1 MFFKDKIKNLI
12 RCISFVA
19 LLFSSIVGKAQI
31 MPVAATV
38 IMNPPNSP
46 FLSDYYGLESNAF
59 QSFLT
64 LNDLNEPSWNVRLII
79 RIEGQGIVLETKR
92 TYVPLQPINL
102 LSGVPLIISGAD
114 LAPYLSVNNLNLQGI
129 SAATLN
135 QNGKLPEGAYQFC
148 VEVLDYQTGIPL
160 SFRSCGSAF
169 IFYENPPV
177 LLAPA
182 CQVAIQP
189 TEPQNVFFNWQMSGG
204 ASPTIT
210 ATSKYKL
217 FVYEL
222 QDENENPYYA
232 VQNNKALLIFES
244 DFQQSTSQTIDFGI
258 SNSAPLIPGK
268 RYIYRVRALD
278 ADEKNIYK
286 NDGYS
291 EFCWFFYGYPQDGV
305 IALNTPS
312 DARIFTKTENKLFN
326 WETSTKAV
334 PGQEFEYVLVIK
346 EKNSGQTKEQAM
358 DNNAE
363 WFLVNKPATTSM
375 SGGDFL
381 LTNAL
386 ESGKNYVWQVKAMT
400 GTQQVAQ
407 SPIREFYAPSEIDQ
421 FLAGNFPVKIVTL
434 SSGFT
439 KSGTSYSNVS
449 GKGRIQLSADPN
461 DFVDADFSGITVQDI
476 SGTMYMTAGSFPID
490 LSARDRKELL
500 PVLPENGPAY
510 FYYANAI
517 VDKTGL
523 KMNGRVE
530 WPFPLATSASEL
542 QVVKTKS
549 AVFVLNS
556 AYALNGETTMDA
568 AKTYNLLEPHDLV
581 ISLDAATKISI
592 YGDKYSLNLNGNILT
607 NADVKT
613 NNSLPYAIKIYQQ
626 PQLFYFNASNLLIT
640 STNYLKPIAGLN
652 MGLMP
657 KSAVIDFSDGVSP
670 DKLSSNPA
678 WKGIYFPEFQ
688 VRLFKADFDN
698 SNQIVLPANID
709 YFEDL
714 TANDFWISNKGL
726 QFKYQFNSDETG
738 IFFNKFRTAINGK
751 IKITDNEVSESS
763 ILGSIKIPIINET
776 DQFAFEVPI
785 NTTGLQLGY
794 LSEDL
799 TLRDITFN
807 PFGGENRVNIVINRA
822 VFADNERLDL
832 EINAEVVGFNAQIN
846 NISDFRI
853 YGDNVIGV
861 GSRNGSKKLDTR
873 VTGTY
878 NGFNAYI
885 TDVGASLYN
894 GNYVFSYISEMD
906 LGEDVAGQA
915 GPPLLA
921 VSSVSPAGSGV
932 ELPTY
937 SISSPQPAPAIEVP
951 SDPAAV
957 ASQTITPVQMFIAIN
972 NSIVDIKGY
981 LTLRSND
988 PVWGNAFAGGIDG
1001 VIKLP
1006 TIIKAGAN
1014 MILGNKDGLKFWYF
1028 DAWFNDTKGVG
1039 LSVGGLFNITAME
1052 GRIYHHMSKSDG
1064 QFMIDPNLAFGGAIY
1079 LQVIDPAGGKSF
1091 AADIGAELQ
1100 VFEDGEFTLRMNGSA
1115 SLMNVNGRTPGAGG
1129 AISAAGQA
1137 VVTAAV
1143 ESVGPLTLN
1152 VDVAGG
1158 TLAIEAKSLKAGSL
1172 LYTKSDYSIGISADV
1187 STKPGLGFTFAKG
1200 ATNFKIDADASGEF
1214 GLGVGF
1220 DGNNIALGLTGS
1232 SGGYL
1237 DLSISGAVLKA
1248 DINRL
1253 KRTGNFMFGY
1263 DGKEIGIGVTAT
1275 TGDLNLKLSPTRS
1288 FNAGFNTAGSAYI
1301 GLQYDDNSFSLKA
1314 DKVAK
1319 SGSLEMTVSG
1329 VQLALAANA
1338 TEKSAAFSLNTSG
1351 IGLQISGK
1359 KDVGGEFHL
1368 ATNDFNIDLTAD
1380 LPTRSGSLG
1389 FAFDGGNKS
1398 FLASLDGGTQG
1409 ALKLKIGAQEF
1420 GISGNSNGT
1429 AGSVSYKDGS
1439 NEFLIAADRTAGTGS
1454 LNLNLGGNGL
1464 RSSIGTDTSFV
1475 NFNYSNYSFGVGVTS
1490 AGSGGL
1496 TYADGSNSLGIFGNP
1511 SAKTGSLDLTFSGN
1525 RIALSTDIPNKRHSI
1540 LVDAAGV
1547 LFKAK
1552 TSTELKELSVGYEN
1566 YLVTIAKSLST
1577 SGSGGSAGS
1586 ISYADGKN
1594 TFSLAADPDAGSG
1607 SMTIDLDG
1615 NGVSSSID
1623 SDTAFVNFN
1632 YEGYAFAT
1640 GVSSGGTGAVKYSD
1654 PNNSFQL
1661 IGNPTQKF
1669 GSIDLMFSGNRIAMS
1684 TDIPNKV
1691 HSILVDAGGVLCKA
1705 KTSPALKE
1713 LSFGYQNHL
1722 VTLAKSLSASGS
1734 GGAAGSISY
1743 ADGKNTFSLSA
1754 DPGAGSGSLVIDLD
1768 GNGVNSSVSPDSS
1781 YVNFNYEGYAFSTG
1795 ISAGGTGAVKY
1806 SDPSNSFQLVGNPT
1820 QQRGSIDLT
1829 FSGNHIAMAT
1839 DIPNKIHSIDVASSG
1854 VTFNAATSPTD
1865 KSLSLAFDGFAVFA
1879 KKQSSDYEV
1888 GLTINDRTIEGGL
1901 QASVPRI
1908 AYRGDGVDLALS
1920 TNKMALSISGKKLEV
1935 STAGVFID
1943 GVSAGAFVA
1952 GANASYNLQVGMLN
1966 TTVVFNSGEYTLSF
1980 AMSGNSFAIT
1990 TSDFSDGSLLL
2001 SVSGNSIGMK
2011 RYNGKYT
2018 LSVNDIEASYEPGI
2032 LSLQK
2037 GTDRKL
2043 MLNGDELSLAY
2054 DGYNMSV
2061 SPSAFNYSDGQ
2072 NAASISADGLAL
2084 SRDDKELFVG
2094 PSNFGLKLGAG
2105 KDLTLT
2111 KTSIAVNYDNFSASY
2126 ASNGPISAAYDAYS
2140 FIYDAGKLTLQNGTQ
2155 RKLEVSTDGLSVNF
2169 DGYALNATPSAF
2181 NYSDGQNS
2189 ASISAEGL
2197 SLARDDKALFVG
2209 PANFG
2214 LKLGEGKS
2222 LTLTKTS
2229 IDVNYDK
2236 FSASYTARGPIS
2248 ASFDTYGFAYDAG
2261 KLTLQANAQRKLEIS
2276 SEGLGVNFDGY
2287 ALNAS
2292 PTQFTYSDGTNT
2304 AAISASGLALGI
2316 GSNSL
2321 FISPDRFGLDIGGT
2335 KHVYLTRNSLDVKYD
2350 NYQAAFSTTKSLS
2363 FSDGTRSFALS
2374 PTGLEMNDGDKRI
2387 AVIDDGGKPAI
2398 ELKSGTNLFQLSQ
2411 RGFAVEFG
2419 GKRYAVNDQEFLKI
2433 EIDAQRRIEVM
2444 NNGVKYVDGTTE
2456 FILGGDDNL
2465 VELKDDTR
2473 SIALSKTEKLV
2484 MKDGAYMASLS
2495 KQLEVE
2501 FTDGVRSISLLKGT
2515 NYLTYAQS
2523 GYSFGI
2529 RGANGG
2535 KPGIDFSNGDYSF
2548 FLEGVRNKD
2557 VTVGVTSAQFG
2568 TFSATVNSQNNIL
2581 ASLSTSAT
2589 QAYGFAVKNGKLNM
2603 INGTAADPVP
2613 EQLAGAPSIPASD
2626 GPQYLTNSISADAGG
2641 SIKGTADIFFDSRN
2655 QHFMMSA
2662 AVAGN
2667 KPVCIKGAMALD
2679 VSPGNFS
2686 LDIGTEEQ
2694 RIEVYPTCTG
2704 FGGGGWLGIH
2714 NSNLDIGVFA
2724 GWKASA
2730 TVSVGSDIIGA
2741 SLTAAAGAELGVRA
2755 NLDLDPFKIKNAGVW
2770 IDLYA
2775 GLYAKYWAVGA
2786 SGSLT
2791 IAELRLHGQ
2800 LMLYFEDKTR
2810 ITGSLDGSICI
2821 LDIITAD
2828 FGMSFDTTI

>member
-500 PVLPENGPAY
+500 PILPENGPAY

-861 GSRNGSKKLDTR
+861 GGRNGSKKLDTR

-878 NGFNAYI
+878 KGFNAYI

-932 ELPTY
+932 ELPIY

-1607 SMTIDLDG
+1607 SMTIDLEG

-1654 PNNSFQL
+1654 P
-1661 IGNPTQKF
+1661 
-1669 GSIDLMFSGNRIAMS
+1669 
-1684 TDIPNKV
+1684 
-1691 HSILVDAGGVLCKA
+1691 
-1705 KTSPALKE
+1705 
-1713 LSFGYQNHL
+1713 
-1722 VTLAKSLSASGS
+1722 
-1734 GGAAGSISY
+1734 
-1743 ADGKNTFSLSA
+1743 
-1754 DPGAGSGSLVIDLD
+1754 
-1768 GNGVNSSVSPDSS
+1768 
-1781 YVNFNYEGYAFSTG
+1781 
-1795 ISAGGTGAVKY
+1795 
-1806 SDPSNSFQLVGNPT
+1806 SNSFQLVGNPT

-1829 FSGNHIAMAT
+1829 FSGNRIAMAT

-1920 TNKMALSISGKKLEV
+1920 SEKMALSISGKKLEV

-2037 GTDRKL
+2037 GPDRKL
-2043 MLNGDELSLAY
+2043 MLNGNELSLAY

-2061 SPSAFNYSDGQ
+2061 S
-2072 NAASISADGLAL
+2072 
-2084 SRDDKELFVG
+2084 
-2094 PSNFGLKLGAG
+2094 
-2105 KDLTLT
+2105 
-2111 KTSIAVNYDNFSASY
+2111 
-2126 ASNGPISAAYDAYS
+2126 
-2140 FIYDAGKLTLQNGTQ
+2140 
-2155 RKLEVSTDGLSVNF
+2155 
-2169 DGYALNATPSAF
+2169 PSAF

>member
-500 PVLPENGPAY
+500 PILPENGPAY

-785 NTTGLQLGY
+785 NTAGLQLGY

-1661 IGNPTQKF
+1661 
-1669 GSIDLMFSGNRIAMS
+1669 
-1684 TDIPNKV
+1684 
-1691 HSILVDAGGVLCKA
+1691 
-1705 KTSPALKE
+1705 
-1713 LSFGYQNHL
+1713 
-1722 VTLAKSLSASGS
+1722 
-1734 GGAAGSISY
+1734 
-1743 ADGKNTFSLSA
+1743 
-1754 DPGAGSGSLVIDLD
+1754 
-1768 GNGVNSSVSPDSS
+1768 
-1781 YVNFNYEGYAFSTG
+1781 
-1795 ISAGGTGAVKY
+1795 
-1806 SDPSNSFQLVGNPT
+1806 VGNPT

-1839 DIPNKIHSIDVASSG
+1839 DIPNKTHSIDVASSG

-1920 TNKMALSISGKKLEV
+1920 SEKMALSISGKKLEV

-1952 GANASYNLQVGMLN
+1952 GVNASYSLQVGMLN

-2037 GTDRKL
+2037 GPDRKL
-2043 MLNGDELSLAY
+2043 MLNGNELSLAY

-2061 SPSAFNYSDGQ
+2061 S
-2072 NAASISADGLAL
+2072 
-2084 SRDDKELFVG
+2084 
-2094 PSNFGLKLGAG
+2094 
-2105 KDLTLT
+2105 
-2111 KTSIAVNYDNFSASY
+2111 
-2126 ASNGPISAAYDAYS
+2126 
-2140 FIYDAGKLTLQNGTQ
+2140 
-2155 RKLEVSTDGLSVNF
+2155 
-2169 DGYALNATPSAF
+2169 PSAF

-2374 PTGLEMNDGDKRI
+2374 PAGLEMNDGDKRI

>member
-400 GTQQVAQ
+400 GTQQVAE

-421 FLAGNFPVKIVTL
+421 FLAGNFPVKIVTM
-434 SSGFT
+434 SGFT

-785 NTTGLQLGY
+785 NTAGLQLGY

-861 GSRNGSKKLDTR
+861 GGRNGSKKLDTR

-921 VSSVSPAGSGV
+921 VSSISPAGSGV

-1338 TEKSAAFSLNTSG
+1338 TEKSAAFSLNTTG

-1398 FLASLDGGTQG
+1398 FLATLDGGTQG

-1420 GISGNSNGT
+1420 GISGNSNGS

-1654 PNNSFQL
+1654 P
-1661 IGNPTQKF
+1661 
-1669 GSIDLMFSGNRIAMS
+1669 
-1684 TDIPNKV
+1684 
-1691 HSILVDAGGVLCKA
+1691 
-1705 KTSPALKE
+1705 
-1713 LSFGYQNHL
+1713 
-1722 VTLAKSLSASGS
+1722 
-1734 GGAAGSISY
+1734 
-1743 ADGKNTFSLSA
+1743 
-1754 DPGAGSGSLVIDLD
+1754 
-1768 GNGVNSSVSPDSS
+1768 
-1781 YVNFNYEGYAFSTG
+1781 
-1795 ISAGGTGAVKY
+1795 
-1806 SDPSNSFQLVGNPT
+1806 SNSFQLVGNPT

-1829 FSGNHIAMAT
+1829 FSGNRIAMAT

-1920 TNKMALSISGKKLEV
+1920 SEKMALSISGKKLEV

-1952 GANASYNLQVGMLN
+1952 GVNASYSLQVGMLN

-2037 GTDRKL
+2037 GPDRKL
-2043 MLNGDELSLAY
+2043 MLNGNELSLAY

-2061 SPSAFNYSDGQ
+2061 S
-2072 NAASISADGLAL
+2072 
-2084 SRDDKELFVG
+2084 
-2094 PSNFGLKLGAG
+2094 
-2105 KDLTLT
+2105 
-2111 KTSIAVNYDNFSASY
+2111 
-2126 ASNGPISAAYDAYS
+2126 
-2140 FIYDAGKLTLQNGTQ
+2140 
-2155 RKLEVSTDGLSVNF
+2155 
-2169 DGYALNATPSAF
+2169 PSAF

-2209 PANFG
+2209 RANFG

-2321 FISPDRFGLDIGGT
+2321 FISPDQFGLDIGGT

-2714 NSNLDIGVFA
+2714 NSNLDIGIFA

-2770 IDLYA
+2770 VDLYA

>member
-1 MFFKDKIKNLI
+1 MFFKYKIKNLI

-19 LLFSSIVGKAQI
+19 LLFSSTIGKAQL
-31 MPVAATV
+31 MPVAANV
-38 IMNPPNSP
+38 VMNPPNSP

-59 QSFLT
+59 QAFLT

-102 LSGVPLIISGAD
+102 ISGVPLLIEGAD
-114 LAPYLSVNNLNLQGI
+114 LTPYLSVNNLNLQGI

-268 RYIYRVRALD
+268 RYIYRVRAMD

-305 IALNTPS
+305 IAINTPS
-312 DARIFTKTENKLFN
+312 DAHVFTKTENKLFN

-400 GTQQVAQ
+400 GTQQVAE

-421 FLAGNFPVKIVTL
+421 FLAGNFPVKIVTM
-434 SSGFT
+434 SGFT
-439 KSGTSYSNVS
+439 KSGTSYLNVS
-449 GKGRIQLSADPN
+449 GKGRIQLSSDPN

-476 SGTMYMTAGSFPID
+476 SGTMYMTGGSFSID
-490 LSARDRKELL
+490 LSSRAPKELQ

-510 FYYANAI
+510 FYYANGV
-517 VDKTGL
+517 VDQTGL

-530 WPFPLATSASEL
+530 WPFPLATSAEEL
-542 QVVKTKS
+542 QVVKSKS

-556 AYALNGETTMDA
+556 TYALNGETTIA
-568 AKTYNLLEPHDLV
+568 APKTYNLLEPHDLV
-581 ISLDAATKISI
+581 ISLEATTIISI
-592 YGDKYSLNLNGNILT
+592 YADKYKLKIDGKVLT
-607 NADVKT
+607 NEDVKT
-613 NNSLPYAIKIYQQ
+613 NNALPYSINIFHQ
-626 PQLFYFNASNLLIT
+626 PQLFYFNASNLLVT
-640 STNYLKPIAGLN
+640 SSNYLKPIAGLN

-657 KSAVIDFSDGVSP
+657 KTAIIDFSDDQSP
-670 DKLSSNPA
+670 DKLSSDPS
-678 WKGIYFPEFQ
+678 WKGIYFPEFA
-688 VRLFKADFDN
+688 VRLLKSTFDN

-714 TANDFWISNKGL
+714 TSNDFWISNKGL

-763 ILGSIKIPIINET
+763 IRGSIKIPIINES

-785 NTTGLQLGY
+785 NTAGLQLGY

-921 VSSVSPAGSGV
+921 VSSISPAGSGV

-972 NSIVDIKGY
+972 NSIVDINGY

-1001 VIKLP
+1001 KIKLP
-1006 TIIKAGAN
+1006 TIINAGAN

-1052 GRIYHHMSKSDG
+1052 GRIYHHMSKADG

-1091 AADIGAELQ
+1091 AADIGAELK

-1137 VVTAAV
+1137 VVAAAV

-1220 DGNNIALGLTGS
+1220 DGNQIALGLSGS

-1253 KRTGNFMFGY
+1253 NRTGNFMFGY

-1398 FLASLDGGTQG
+1398 FLATLDGGTQG

-1420 GISGNSNGT
+1420 GISGNSNGS

-1464 RSSIGTDTSFV
+1464 RSSIAQDSSFV

-1496 TYADGSNSLGIFGNP
+1496 TYADGTNSLGIFGNP

-1654 PNNSFQL
+1654 P
-1661 IGNPTQKF
+1661 
-1669 GSIDLMFSGNRIAMS
+1669 
-1684 TDIPNKV
+1684 
-1691 HSILVDAGGVLCKA
+1691 
-1705 KTSPALKE
+1705 
-1713 LSFGYQNHL
+1713 
-1722 VTLAKSLSASGS
+1722 
-1734 GGAAGSISY
+1734 
-1743 ADGKNTFSLSA
+1743 
-1754 DPGAGSGSLVIDLD
+1754 
-1768 GNGVNSSVSPDSS
+1768 
-1781 YVNFNYEGYAFSTG
+1781 
-1795 ISAGGTGAVKY
+1795 
-1806 SDPSNSFQLVGNPT
+1806 SNSFQLVGNPT

-1829 FSGNHIAMAT
+1829 FSGNHIAMST

-1865 KSLSLAFDGFAVFA
+1865 KSLALAFDGFAVFA
-1879 KKQSSDYEV
+1879 KKESSDYEV

-1908 AYRGDGVDLALS
+1908 AYKGDGVDLALS
-1920 TNKMALSISGKKLEV
+1920 SEKMALSISGKKLEV

-1943 GVSAGAFVA
+1943 GVSAGEFSA
-1952 GANASYNLQVGMLN
+1952 GVNASYNLQVGMLN
-1966 TTVVFNSGEYTLSF
+1966 TTVIFNSGEYTLSF

-2001 SVSGNSIGMK
+2001 SVSGNNIGMK

-2037 GTDRKL
+2037 GPDRKL

-2061 SPSAFNYSDGQ
+2061 SPSAFNY
-2072 NAASISADGLAL
+2072 
-2084 SRDDKELFVG
+2084 
-2094 PSNFGLKLGAG
+2094 
-2105 KDLTLT
+2105 T
-2111 KTSIAVNYDNFSASY
+2111 
-2126 ASNGPISAAYDAYS
+2126 
-2140 FIYDAGKLTLQNGTQ
+2140 
-2155 RKLEVSTDGLSVNF
+2155 
-2169 DGYALNATPSAF
+2169 
-2181 NYSDGQNS
+2181 DGQNS
-2189 ASISAEGL
+2189 ASISADGL
-2197 SLARDDKALFVG
+2197 SLARDDKSLFVG

-2321 FISPDRFGLDIGGT
+2321 FINQEQFGLDIGGT

-2387 AVIDDGGKPAI
+2387 AVVDDGGKPAI

-2456 FILGGDDNL
+2456 FILGGDENL

-2501 FTDGVRSISLLKGT
+2501 FTDGVRSVSLLKGT
-2515 NYLTYAQS
+2515 NYLTYEQS
-2523 GYSFGI
+2523 GYKFGI

-2535 KPGIDFSNGDYSF
+2535 KPGIDFSNSDYSF
-2548 FLEGVRNKD
+2548 FLEGERNKD

-2568 TFSATVNSQNNIL
+2568 TFSATVNSQKNIL

-2603 INGTAADPVP
+2603 INGTAANPVP
-2613 EQLAGAPSIPASD
+2613 EPLAGAPSIPASD

-2667 KPVCIKGAMALD
+2667 KPICIKGAMALD
-2679 VSPGNFS
+2679 VSPGHFS

-2694 RIEVYPTCTG
+2694 RIEIYPTCTG

-2714 NSNLDIGVFA
+2714 DNNLDVGVFA

>member
-449 GKGRIQLSADPN
+449 GKGRIQLSSDPN

-500 PVLPENGPAY
+500 PILPENGPAY

-763 ILGSIKIPIINET
+763 ILGAIKIPIINET

-785 NTTGLQLGY
+785 NTAGLQLGY

-1052 GRIYHHMSKSDG
+1052 GRIYHHMSKADG

-1091 AADIGAELQ
+1091 AADIGAELK
-1100 VFEDGEFTLRMNGSA
+1100 VFEDGEFTLRMSGSA

-1137 VVTAAV
+1137 VAAAAV
-1143 ESVGPLTLN
+1143 ESVGPLTLS

-1172 LYTKSDYSIGISADV
+1172 LYTKSDYAIGISADV
-1187 STKPGLGFTFAKG
+1187 STKPGIGFTFAKG
-1200 ATNFKIDADASGEF
+1200 STNFKIDADASGEF

-1338 TEKSAAFSLNTSG
+1338 TEKSAAFSLNTTG

-1398 FLASLDGGTQG
+1398 FLATLDGGTQG

-1420 GISGNSNGT
+1420 GISGNSNGS

-1654 PNNSFQL
+1654 P
-1661 IGNPTQKF
+1661 
-1669 GSIDLMFSGNRIAMS
+1669 
-1684 TDIPNKV
+1684 
-1691 HSILVDAGGVLCKA
+1691 
-1705 KTSPALKE
+1705 
-1713 LSFGYQNHL
+1713 
-1722 VTLAKSLSASGS
+1722 
-1734 GGAAGSISY
+1734 
-1743 ADGKNTFSLSA
+1743 
-1754 DPGAGSGSLVIDLD
+1754 
-1768 GNGVNSSVSPDSS
+1768 
-1781 YVNFNYEGYAFSTG
+1781 
-1795 ISAGGTGAVKY
+1795 
-1806 SDPSNSFQLVGNPT
+1806 SNSFQLVGNPT

-1865 KSLSLAFDGFAVFA
+1865 KSLALAFDGFAVFA

-1920 TNKMALSISGKKLEV
+1920 SEKMALSISGKKLEV

-1952 GANASYNLQVGMLN
+1952 GVNASYSLQVGMLN

-2037 GTDRKL
+2037 GPDRKL
-2043 MLNGDELSLAY
+2043 MLNGNELSLAY

-2061 SPSAFNYSDGQ
+2061 S
-2072 NAASISADGLAL
+2072 
-2084 SRDDKELFVG
+2084 
-2094 PSNFGLKLGAG
+2094 
-2105 KDLTLT
+2105 
-2111 KTSIAVNYDNFSASY
+2111 
-2126 ASNGPISAAYDAYS
+2126 
-2140 FIYDAGKLTLQNGTQ
+2140 
-2155 RKLEVSTDGLSVNF
+2155 
-2169 DGYALNATPSAF
+2169 PSAF

>member
-500 PVLPENGPAY
+500 PIVPENGPAY

-785 NTTGLQLGY
+785 NTAGLQLGY

-861 GSRNGSKKLDTR
+861 GGRNGSKKLDTR

-878 NGFNAYI
+878 KGFNAYI

-1654 PNNSFQL
+1654 P
-1661 IGNPTQKF
+1661 
-1669 GSIDLMFSGNRIAMS
+1669 
-1684 TDIPNKV
+1684 
-1691 HSILVDAGGVLCKA
+1691 
-1705 KTSPALKE
+1705 
-1713 LSFGYQNHL
+1713 
-1722 VTLAKSLSASGS
+1722 
-1734 GGAAGSISY
+1734 
-1743 ADGKNTFSLSA
+1743 
-1754 DPGAGSGSLVIDLD
+1754 
-1768 GNGVNSSVSPDSS
+1768 
-1781 YVNFNYEGYAFSTG
+1781 
-1795 ISAGGTGAVKY
+1795 
-1806 SDPSNSFQLVGNPT
+1806 SNSFQLVGNPT

-1920 TNKMALSISGKKLEV
+1920 SEKMALSISGKKLEV

-2037 GTDRKL
+2037 GPDRKL
-2043 MLNGDELSLAY
+2043 MLNGNELSLAY

-2061 SPSAFNYSDGQ
+2061 S
-2072 NAASISADGLAL
+2072 
-2084 SRDDKELFVG
+2084 
-2094 PSNFGLKLGAG
+2094 
-2105 KDLTLT
+2105 
-2111 KTSIAVNYDNFSASY
+2111 
-2126 ASNGPISAAYDAYS
+2126 
-2140 FIYDAGKLTLQNGTQ
+2140 
-2155 RKLEVSTDGLSVNF
+2155 
-2169 DGYALNATPSAF
+2169 PSAF

>member
-785 NTTGLQLGY
+785 NTAGLQLGY

-1654 PNNSFQL
+1654 P
-1661 IGNPTQKF
+1661 
-1669 GSIDLMFSGNRIAMS
+1669 
-1684 TDIPNKV
+1684 
-1691 HSILVDAGGVLCKA
+1691 
-1705 KTSPALKE
+1705 
-1713 LSFGYQNHL
+1713 
-1722 VTLAKSLSASGS
+1722 
-1734 GGAAGSISY
+1734 
-1743 ADGKNTFSLSA
+1743 
-1754 DPGAGSGSLVIDLD
+1754 
-1768 GNGVNSSVSPDSS
+1768 
-1781 YVNFNYEGYAFSTG
+1781 
-1795 ISAGGTGAVKY
+1795 
-1806 SDPSNSFQLVGNPT
+1806 SNSFQLVGNPT

-1829 FSGNHIAMAT
+1829 FSGNRIAMAT

-1920 TNKMALSISGKKLEV
+1920 SEKMALSISGKKLEV

-1952 GANASYNLQVGMLN
+1952 GVNASYSLQVGMLN

-2037 GTDRKL
+2037 GPDRKL
-2043 MLNGDELSLAY
+2043 MLNGNELSLAY

-2061 SPSAFNYSDGQ
+2061 S
-2072 NAASISADGLAL
+2072 
-2084 SRDDKELFVG
+2084 
-2094 PSNFGLKLGAG
+2094 
-2105 KDLTLT
+2105 
-2111 KTSIAVNYDNFSASY
+2111 
-2126 ASNGPISAAYDAYS
+2126 
-2140 FIYDAGKLTLQNGTQ
+2140 
-2155 RKLEVSTDGLSVNF
+2155 
-2169 DGYALNATPSAF
+2169 PSAF

-2292 PTQFTYSDGTNT
+2292 PSQFTYSDGTNT

-2321 FISPDRFGLDIGGT
+2321 FISPDQFGLDIGGT

-2374 PTGLEMNDGDKRI
+2374 ASGLEMNDGDKRI

-2484 MKDGAYMASLS
+2484 MRDGAYMASLS

-2501 FTDGVRSISLLKGT
+2501 FTDGVRSVSLLKGT

-2613 EQLAGAPSIPASD
+2613 EPLAGAPSIPASD

-2714 NSNLDIGVFA
+2714 NSNLDIGIFA

-2770 IDLYA
+2770 VDLYA

>member
-421 FLAGNFPVKIVTL
+421 FLAGSFPVKIVTL

-439 KSGTSYSNVS
+439 KSGTTYSNVS
-449 GKGRIQLSADPN
+449 GKGRIQLSSDPN

-500 PVLPENGPAY
+500 PILPENGPAY

-568 AKTYNLLEPHDLV
+568 AKAYNLLEPHDLV
-581 ISLDAATKISI
+581 ISLDATTKISI

-652 MGLMP
+652 VGLMP
-657 KSAVIDFSDGVSP
+657 KSAVIDFSDAVSP

-785 NTTGLQLGY
+785 NTAGLQLGY

-807 PFGGENRVNIVINRA
+807 PFGGENRINIVINRA
-822 VFADNERLDL
+822 VFADNERLDF

-861 GSRNGSKKLDTR
+861 GGRNGSKKLDTR

-921 VSSVSPAGSGV
+921 VSSISPAGSGV

-951 SDPAAV
+951 SDPTAV

-1052 GRIYHHMSKSDG
+1052 GRIYHHMSKADG

-1091 AADIGAELQ
+1091 AADIGAELK
-1100 VFEDGEFTLRMNGSA
+1100 VFEDGEFTLRMSGSA

-1137 VVTAAV
+1137 VAAAAV
-1143 ESVGPLTLN
+1143 ESVGPLTLS

-1172 LYTKSDYSIGISADV
+1172 LYTKSDYAIGISADV
-1187 STKPGLGFTFAKG
+1187 STKPGIGFTFAKG
-1200 ATNFKIDADASGEF
+1200 STNFKIDADASGEF

-1319 SGSLEMTVSG
+1319 SGSLEMTISG

-1338 TEKSAAFSLNTSG
+1338 TEKSAAFSLITTG

-1398 FLASLDGGTQG
+1398 FLATLDGGTQG

-1420 GISGNSNGT
+1420 GISGNSNGS

-1607 SMTIDLDG
+1607 SMTIDLEG

-1654 PNNSFQL
+1654 P
-1661 IGNPTQKF
+1661 
-1669 GSIDLMFSGNRIAMS
+1669 
-1684 TDIPNKV
+1684 
-1691 HSILVDAGGVLCKA
+1691 
-1705 KTSPALKE
+1705 
-1713 LSFGYQNHL
+1713 
-1722 VTLAKSLSASGS
+1722 
-1734 GGAAGSISY
+1734 
-1743 ADGKNTFSLSA
+1743 
-1754 DPGAGSGSLVIDLD
+1754 
-1768 GNGVNSSVSPDSS
+1768 
-1781 YVNFNYEGYAFSTG
+1781 
-1795 ISAGGTGAVKY
+1795 
-1806 SDPSNSFQLVGNPT
+1806 SNSFQLVGNPT

-1829 FSGNHIAMAT
+1829 FSGNRIAMAT

-1920 TNKMALSISGKKLEV
+1920 SEKMALSISGKKLEV

-1952 GANASYNLQVGMLN
+1952 GVNASYSLQVGMLN

-2043 MLNGDELSLAY
+2043 MLNGNELSLAY

-2061 SPSAFNYSDGQ
+2061 S
-2072 NAASISADGLAL
+2072 
-2084 SRDDKELFVG
+2084 
-2094 PSNFGLKLGAG
+2094 
-2105 KDLTLT
+2105 
-2111 KTSIAVNYDNFSASY
+2111 
-2126 ASNGPISAAYDAYS
+2126 
-2140 FIYDAGKLTLQNGTQ
+2140 
-2155 RKLEVSTDGLSVNF
+2155 
-2169 DGYALNATPSAF
+2169 PSAF

-2276 SEGLGVNFDGY
+2276 PEGLGVNFDGY

-2321 FISPDRFGLDIGGT
+2321 FISPDQFGLDIGGT

-2548 FLEGVRNKD
+2548 FLEGIRNKD

-2613 EQLAGAPSIPASD
+2613 EPLAGAPSIPASD

-2679 VSPGNFS
+2679 VSPGHFS

-2694 RIEVYPTCTG
+2694 RIEIYPTCTG

-2714 NSNLDIGVFA
+2714 DSNLDVGVFA

-2730 TVSVGSDIIGA
+2730 TVSVGSDVIGA

-2800 LMLYFEDKTR
+2800 LMVYFEDKTR

>member
-434 SSGFT
+434 SSGFS
-439 KSGTSYSNVS
+439 KSGTTYSNVS
-449 GKGRIQLSADPN
+449 GKGRIQLSSDPN

-500 PVLPENGPAY
+500 PILPENGPAY

-785 NTTGLQLGY
+785 NTAGLQLGY

-861 GSRNGSKKLDTR
+861 GGRNGSKKLDTR

-921 VSSVSPAGSGV
+921 VSSISPAGSGV

-1338 TEKSAAFSLNTSG
+1338 TEKSAAFSLNTTG

-1398 FLASLDGGTQG
+1398 FLATLDGGTQG

-1420 GISGNSNGT
+1420 GISGNSNGS

-1654 PNNSFQL
+1654 P
-1661 IGNPTQKF
+1661 
-1669 GSIDLMFSGNRIAMS
+1669 
-1684 TDIPNKV
+1684 
-1691 HSILVDAGGVLCKA
+1691 
-1705 KTSPALKE
+1705 
-1713 LSFGYQNHL
+1713 
-1722 VTLAKSLSASGS
+1722 
-1734 GGAAGSISY
+1734 
-1743 ADGKNTFSLSA
+1743 
-1754 DPGAGSGSLVIDLD
+1754 
-1768 GNGVNSSVSPDSS
+1768 
-1781 YVNFNYEGYAFSTG
+1781 
-1795 ISAGGTGAVKY
+1795 
-1806 SDPSNSFQLVGNPT
+1806 SNSFQLVGNPT

-1865 KSLSLAFDGFAVFA
+1865 KSLALAFDGFAVFA

-1920 TNKMALSISGKKLEV
+1920 SEKMALSISGKKLEV

-1952 GANASYNLQVGMLN
+1952 GVNASYSLQVGMLN

-2037 GTDRKL
+2037 GPDRKL
-2043 MLNGDELSLAY
+2043 MLNGNELSLAY

-2061 SPSAFNYSDGQ
+2061 S
-2072 NAASISADGLAL
+2072 
-2084 SRDDKELFVG
+2084 
-2094 PSNFGLKLGAG
+2094 
-2105 KDLTLT
+2105 
-2111 KTSIAVNYDNFSASY
+2111 
-2126 ASNGPISAAYDAYS
+2126 
-2140 FIYDAGKLTLQNGTQ
+2140 
-2155 RKLEVSTDGLSVNF
+2155 
-2169 DGYALNATPSAF
+2169 PSAF

-2321 FISPDRFGLDIGGT
+2321 FISPDQFGLDIGGT

-2770 IDLYA
+2770 VDLYA